1 MISLNQFASAVQDL
15 GILSKHELDAMLLT
29 IRQSA
34 PRDALKT
41 LARKLVRSEVL
52 TTFQANQILSGKAK
66 SLILGNCLILDQL
79 GKGGMGTVYKAR
91 HIRMDRIVA
100 VKVISPEFTKNS
112 SLLARFQKEV
122 KLAAKLDHPNVVAA
136 YDAGEALGIHYLV
149 MQFVEGKDLAAVLKQ
164 TGPVSVSFALQAVK
178 QISAG
183 LEYAHSR
190 GVIHR
195 DIKPA
200 NLLLDESGNVKI
212 LDMGLARFTRETMQ
226 GDAEELTQSGVMMGT
241 AAYMAPEQSLNCK
254 AADERSDI
262 YSLGCV
268 LYHLLTGKTMY
279 RCETYLETAI
289 AHREK
294 PVPLL
299 SSPFSEISEGLQQLY
314 NKMVC
319 KEPDERFQDMS
330 SLRNELDDLLNSE
343 SMGEKKKIATDD
355 LELQSFI
362 NELSIVNTPTRVWPL
377 SATTHDNNN
386 NRTMTSAPPVADDKK
401 RPATSPPHS
410 GTFRNLARKLLG
422 IKAIGS
428 IAGCLLL
435 ILISVFVLGGSRK
448 GEPLFLV
455 VQVADDQFL
464 SSIRG
469 QLLTLRN
476 VDTNALQKIELTHS
490 SLKFQNLKSGTYE
503 LSAKADSGLR
513 VDPEKFSL
521 QEGQTQKVKIWW
533 EMPAIE
539 STSTVWGSFPKDA
552 PAPSRIPF
560 SADEARTSQQKWATY
575 LKIPVEFKNSAGIK
589 MRLIPPG
596 EFIQGISEG
605 DANFYENEAARLSLE
620 EFLGPEIQERVSA
633 HRVCLTHAFY
643 ISATEITQQQFETVS
658 GFNPSAFSATGA
670 KRDQVQDMQTDSFP
684 VDTTWYQAVEF
695 CSKLNKLEGKKSP
708 YLDFDLIPEI
718 DGYRLPTEAE
728 WEFACRAGTKDRWWW
743 GNRAIDFIDQEWN
756 GVNSG
761 TQPHEVATAKPNQF
775 GLYDMYGNYWE
786 WCHDWSEPFKTQFWD
801 ECTTNPTGPT
811 VGESRVTK
819 GGSFHTS
826 VQVGSSDYRGHSP
839 PDRADGEIGF
849 RIVLPVTIAP

>member
-1 MISLNQFASAVQDL
+1 QFASAVQDL
-15 GILSKHELDAMLLT
+15 GLLSKPELDDILLT
-29 IRQSA
+29 IRQSD
-34 PRDALKT
+34 PRIALKT

-66 SLILGNCLILDQL
+66 SLTLGNCLILDQL

-112 SLLARFQKEV
+112 NLLARFQKEV

-136 YDAGEALGIHYLV
+136 YDAGEAHGIHYLV
-149 MQFVEGKDLAAVLKQ
+149 MQFVEGKDFAAVLKE

-226 GDAEELTQSGVMMGT
+226 GDAQELTQSGVMMGT

-262 YSLGCV
+262 YSLGSV
-268 LYHLLTGKTMY
+268 LYHLLTGTTMY
-279 RCETYLETAI
+279 RCETFLETAI
-289 AHREK
+289 AHREQ
-294 PVPLL
+294 PVPPL
-299 SSPFSEISEGLQQLY
+299 SSPFSEIPEGLQQLY

-319 KEPDERFQDMS
+319 KDPEERFQDMA
-330 SLRNELDDLLNSE
+330 SLSKELDDLLNSE
-343 SMGEKKKIATDD
+343 PLNEKKKIATDD

-362 NELSIVNTPTRVWPL
+362 NDLSIVNTPTRVWPF

-386 NRTMTSAPPVADDKK
+386 RKTTSAPPVNDGT
-401 RPATSPPHS
+401 RTPATSPSRS
-410 GTFRNLARKLLG
+410 GTFRNLARNLLG
-422 IKAIGS
+422 VKAIGG

-435 ILISVFVLGGSRK
+435 ILISVLVLGGSRK

-455 VQVADDQFL
+455 IQVADDQFS

-469 QLLTLRN
+469 QSLTLRN
-476 VDTNALQKIELTHS
+476 VDTNVLQEIELTHS
-490 SLKFQNLKSGTYE
+490 SLKFQKLKPGTYE
-503 LSAKADSGLR
+503 MSAKSDSGLR
-513 VDPEKFSL
+513 IDPEKFSL
-521 QEGQTQKVKIWW
+521 QEGETQQVKIWR
-533 EMPAIE
+533 ETSEIA

-575 LKIPVEFKNSAGIK
+575 LKIPVEFENSAGIK

-596 EFIQGISEG
+596 EFIQGITEG

-620 EFLGPEIQERVSA
+620 EFLGPEIQDRVTP

-643 ISATEITQQQFETVS
+643 ISATEVTQQQFETVS
-658 GFNPSAFSATGA
+658 GFNPSVFSPTGA
-670 KRDQVQDMQTDSFP
+670 KRDLVQGTQTDSFP
-684 VDTTWYQAVEF
+684 VDTTWFQAVEF
-695 CSKLNKLEGKKSP
+695 CSELNKLEGKKSP
-708 YLDFDLIPEI
+708 YADFDLIPEI

-743 GNRAIDFIDQEWN
+743 GTRAIDFIDQEWI
-756 GVNSG
+756 GINSG
-761 TQPHEVATAKPNQF
+761 IQPHEVATAKANQF

-826 VQVGSSDYRGHSP
+826 IQVGSSDYRGHSP
-839 PDRADGEIGF
+839 PDRADAEIGF